1 MNDKLL
7 LKKYFVP
14 ASNAD
19 KRHHDASKEQEK
31 PSSPVN
37 GEEIRD
43 FYLNLFDKE
52 EIVPSKNHVHHQL
65 SSITCSKQCDP
76 CSKAHFSS
84 LLHQAARLAQEP
96 PRFSPLLIPPSNPGY
111 RILSHLGWTDPA
123 DSGTPL
129 RSSDSPTNYVGGLGR
144 QGEGRR
150 LPIPTVLK
158 RDRSGIGADI
168 KNHPRI
174 THFSP
179 HDTRA
184 VESRYSSQR
193 LDQPLKLD
201 KRYRERKIRAEKQKE
216 IRYRREFKFDDDQLR
231 LLYGEHGC
239 SL

>member
-14 ASNAD
+14 ASHAD
-19 KRHHDASKEQEK
+19 KRHHTASKEQENS
-31 PSSPVN
+31 SSPVN

-52 EIVPSKNHVHHQL
+52 EIVLSESHVHRQL

-84 LLHQAARLAQEP
+84 LLHQAAIIAQEP
-96 PRFSPLLIPPSNPGY
+96 PRLSPLLIPPSNPGY
-111 RILSHLGWTDPA
+111 RILSHLGWTDLA
-123 DSGTPL
+123 DSGIPL
-129 RSSDSPTNYVGGLGR
+129 DSSDSPTNYVGGLGR
-144 QGEGRR
+144 QGQGRR
-150 LPIPTVLK
+150 LPIPTILK
-158 RDRSGIGADI
+158 RDRFGIGADN

-174 THFSP
+174 THFPP

-184 VESRYSSQR
+184 VESRHSSRR

-201 KRYRERKIRAEKQKE
+201 KRYRERKSRAEKQKE
-216 IRYRREFKFDDDQLR
+216 IRFRREFKFDDDQLR
-231 LLYGEHGC
+231 LFYGEHDC